1 MIYTIGFL
9 IMLAARVVYA
19 GMKQHELFYK
29 AATDYEV
36 RYKNVKKGELILDGE
51 KIFHYVMISLPLILL
66 WPLALPALGLF
77 KLGQRYA
84 KTTRSNV

>member
-9 IMLAARVVYA
+9 VMLATRVVYA

-51 KIFHYVMISLPLILL
+51 KVFQYIMVYLPLVLL
-66 WPLALPALGLF
+66 WPLGLPALGLF

-84 KTTRSNV
+84 KAS

>member
-1 MIYTIGFL
+1 VIYTIGFL

-29 AATDYEV
+29 VATDYEV
-36 RYKNVKKGELILDGE
+36 RYKSVKKGELILDGE
-51 KIFHYVMISLPLILL
+51 KVFQYIMISLPLVLL
-66 WPLALPALGLF
+66 WPISLPALGLF

-84 KTTRSNV
+84 KAS